1 MASHGPKP
9 RILVV
14 DDDAGMTRTVARL
27 LSRHYDVACVN
38 TPGQALETA
47 RQTTPDVAIVDIR
60 MPEMNGFELMRR
72 LKESLKDVDII
83 MMTGNLEEPDANLIR
98 AIDEGAY
105 YFIQKPFDRRVLL
118 TLVARCLELR
128 RLRRETQRYTRRLER
143 ELQEARLF
151 QESLL
156 PPADKELLGVSISAR
171 FRACKELAGDFYD
184 YTKAGDS
191 AVAVL
196 VADVVG
202 HGASAAMLTGI
213 VKSAFRSAHTE
224 SFEPLAVVER
234 VKEGIRAFEASRFVT
249 LFAAR
254 LDTTDFKLSYVNAGH
269 PAPIVRRAQGE
280 PLFLETT
287 GPLISSALADI
298 APCQETVALG
308 ARDLLVLYTDGLV
321 ETRGPEGFF
330 GKDRLVSLIT
340 RNGDPGRVVLEQI
353 LEALADF
360 SGARPYQ
367 DDVTLVGVELSG
379 DGKGRARKS

>member
-1 MASHGPKP
+1 MSGSKP

-14 DDDAGMTRTVARL
+14 DDDAGMTRTVARVL
-27 LSRHYDVACVN
+27 GRHYEVACVN
-38 TPGQALETA
+38 SPSEALETA
-47 RQTTPDVAIVDIR
+47 GELSPDIAVVDIR

-72 LKESLKDVDII
+72 LRESLRDVDII

-128 RLRRETQRYTRRLER
+128 RLRRETNRYTRLLER
-143 ELQEARLF
+143 ELEEARQF

-156 PPADKELLGVSISAR
+156 PPSEKELLGVSISAR

-184 YTKAGDS
+184 YTAVGDS

-213 VKSAFRSAHTE
+213 VKSAFRSAHAE
-224 SFEPLAVVER
+224 AFEPLAVVER

-254 LDTTDFKLSYVNAGH
+254 LGISDRRLEYVNAGH
-269 PAPIVRRAQGE
+269 PAPIVRRADGE

-287 GPLISSALADI
+287 GPLISSALADV
-298 APCQETVALG
+298 APVQNIVSLDAD
-308 ARDLLVLYTDGLV
+308 DLIVLYTDGLI
-321 ETRGPEGFF
+321 EARGTEGFF
-330 GKDRLVSLIT
+330 GKERLVSLVT
-340 RNGDPGRVVLEQI
+340 RDCAPGGELLEQI
-353 LEALADF
+353 LGALAEF
-360 SGARPYQ
+360 SGSRPYQ
-367 DDVTLVGVELSG
+367 DDVTLVGVQLGE
-379 DGKGRARKS
+379 